1 MKNLTIISVL
11 LLFLNIGCVPPIEL
25 QKCDVELNIVF
36 ADIEKNTTITLE
48 FIDCSMKT
56 VYTWLYLD
64 KKTLKYTKAG
74 GLGNRVIANDV
85 NYFAINSTK
94 PYIK

>member
-1 MKNLTIISVL
+1 MKYIVLITSL

-48 FIDCSMKT
+48 FTDCSMET

-64 KKTLKYTKAG
+64 KKTLKYTKRG
-74 GLGNRVIANDV
+74 DLGNRVIANNV
-85 NYFAINSTK
+85 NYFAIKSINPHK
-94 PYIK
+94 L